1 MPQILSCVWDPVFLS
16 VGCDRKHP
24 RTGSNT
30 EDAGLPWDKCERNSQ
45 KGNLGIICDVG
56 KLQQ

>member
-16 VGCDRKHP
+16 VGYDWKYP
-24 RTGSNT
+24 GAGSNT
-30 EDAGLPWDKCERNSQ
+30 EDVGLPWDKCERNSQ
-45 KGNLGIICDVG
+45 NGIICDIG